1 MIHKT
6 SIIDK
11 NAKISKTA
19 KIGPYTVVGPNVEIG
34 EKVEIQSHVNIVGNT
49 KIGHGT
55 KIFPFASIGYEP
67 QDLKFHGEESELI
80 IGRKNTIR
88 EHVTM
93 NPGTEGG
100 GGYTRVGDNCL
111 FMMSSHVGH
120 DCQVGNHAILANN
133 ATLAGHVELDDFVIL
148 GGLSAVRQWSRIGTG
163 AIVGG
168 MTGVEFDVIPYGS
181 VIGDRARLAGLNLV
195 GLKRKGLPREQI
207 HALRAAYR
215 ALFESSEGTLRSRA
229 EAVAAEG
236 ADQPLVKTVT
246 DFILEISIYIK
257 IDKSISSAVSKITI
271 NIDFIFSEIE
281 V

>member
-1 MIHKT
+1 MSEIHPT
-6 SIIDK
+6 AIIEDGASIGEGVR
-11 NAKISKTA
+11 
-19 KIGPYTVVGPNVEIG
+19 IGPYSIVGSNVELADGVILETHVAVAG
-34 EKVEIQSHVNIVGNT
+34 HTKVGS
-49 KIGHGT
+49 GT
-55 KIFPFASIGYEP
+55 HIFPFASIGHKP
-67 QDLKFHGEESELI
+67 QDLKFAGEETYLE
-80 IGRKNTIR
+80 IGANNQIR

-100 GGYTRVGDNCL
+100 GRLTKVGDNCL
-111 FMMSSHVGH
+111 FMMGSHVGH

-195 GLKRKGLPREQI
+195 GLKRKGVPRDQI

-215 ALFESSEGTLRSRA
+215 ALFESDEGTLRSRA
-229 EAVAAEG
+229 EDIAEG
-236 ADQPLVKTVT
+236 AQDQPLVKSVT
-246 DFILEISIYIK
+246 DFILEK
-257 IDKSISSAVSKITI
+257 EDRRFCTPR
-271 NIDFIFSEIE
+271 SED
-281 V
+281 

>member
-1 MIHKT
+1 MTEIH
-6 SIIDK
+6 S
-11 NAKISKTA
+11 TA
-19 KIGPYTVVGPNVEIG
+19 IVEDGAVIGENVRIGPYCVVGPDVKLADGVILEAHVAVAGHTTIG
-34 EKVEIQSHVNIVGNT
+34 PATH
-49 KIGHGT
+49 
-55 KIFPFASIGYEP
+55 IFPFASIGHKP
-67 QDLKFHGEESELI
+67 QDLKFAGEVTRLE
-80 IGRKNTIR
+80 IGANNQIR

-100 GGYTRVGDNCL
+100 GGVTRVGDNCL
-111 FMMSSHVGH
+111 FMVGAHVGH

-181 VIGDRARLAGLNLV
+181 VIGDRARLAGLNLI

-215 ALFESSEGTLRSRA
+215 ALFEVEDGTLRSRA
-229 EAVAAEG
+229 EAVAAETG
-236 ADQPLVKTVT
+236 DQPLVKTVT
-246 DFILEISIYIK
+246 DFILEK
-257 IDKSISSAVSKITI
+257 EDRRFCTPR
-271 NIDFIFSEIE
+271 SED
-281 V
+281 